1 MGKKDNDVKVTP
13 NLTPPI
19 LGGLLGVKSN
29 YKATDGKNTA
39 YGSSKTAAK
48 DNLRKKANSCAV

>member
-29 YKATDGKNTA
+29 YKATDGKNSA

-48 DNLRKKANSCAV
+48 DNLNKKSK